1 MAAAA
6 RNLLII
12 AYLISVNS
20 ALSVVKDGCPR
31 FP

>member
-1 MAAAA
+1 MAAVA
-6 RNLLII
+6 RTLFVIT
-12 AYLISVNS
+12 YLISVNS